1 MLQVDLLVFST
12 CNHWLPRI
20 EWLRKRQFPRLL
32 LHFLTL
38 DRLDCKILVLVQQW
52 WAVICPVIVLLP
64 LITILSWLSSY
75 QTIICVTFLYIWLV
89 VPHFAA
95 LKQIRIFSILLIG
108 NCASMEEGF
117 SLVVVGTLNEPLGIL
132 LRLWSS
138 LITLTNICLG
148 VVDKIVSLLLEGRF
162 GVLNLVFYRLLP
174 IDL

>member
-1 MLQVDLLVFST
+1 M
-12 CNHWLPRI
+12 
-20 EWLRKRQFPRLL
+20 
-32 LHFLTL
+32 
-38 DRLDCKILVLVQQW
+38 
-52 WAVICPVIVLLP
+52 
-64 LITILSWLSSY
+64 
-75 QTIICVTFLYIWLV
+75 
-89 VPHFAA
+89 PHFAA

-117 SLVVVGTLNEPLGIL
+117 SLVVVGTLNEPLCIL